1 MIHRFV
7 ASWLLRGGAIAGV
20 LLCSS
25 PAAAFCRTTT
35 CATRSADPTCVR
47 DPNGCWVAGAPLY
60 WESSCT
66 SYSVQQ
72 DGSPNLGI
80 DYDTAVTLAVGAFAH
95 WPAAM
100 CGEQFPSISVEDFG
114 PASCNRPEYN
124 PTGPNANVIMFRDQ
138 SWTHAS
144 TALALTTVTFNTTNG
159 KILGADMEI
168 NSTGAF
174 PLDANNLRYVLTH
187 ESGHF
192 FGLDHSQ
199 DSSAIM
205 YFQYTLPGS
214 NAPDPVLTPDDV
226 AAICATYPP
235 DRVATECRFEPA
247 LGFAPNCGGDVTGG
261 CSVGQVTR
269 ANGSPVGPGEAAL
282 LLGTLLALARKRRR
296 GARTRPTRG

>member
-7 ASWLLRGGAIAGV
+7 AGWLLRGGAV
-20 LLCSS
+20 LGMVLCSS
-25 PAAAFCRTTT
+25 PVAAFCRTTT
-35 CATRSADPTCVR
+35 CATRSGDPTCVQ
-47 DPNGCWVAGAPLY
+47 DQNGCWSGTPLY

-80 DYDTAVTLAVGAFAH
+80 DYDTMVTLAASAFAH

-100 CGEQFPSISVEDFG
+100 CGDQFPSISVENFG
-114 PASCNRPEYN
+114 PASFDRPEYN

-138 SWTHAS
+138 NWVHAS
-144 TALALTTVTFNTTNG
+144 GALALTTVTFNPTSG

-168 NSTGAF
+168 NSTGASG
-174 PLDANNLRYVLTH
+174 LDENNLRYVLTH

-192 FGLDHSQ
+192 FGLDHSP
-199 DSSAIM
+199 DTSAIM
-205 YFQYTLPGS
+205 YFQYTLPGA

-235 DRVATECRFEPA
+235 NRVASECRFEPA

-261 CSVGQVTR
+261 CSVAAVTLV
-269 ANGSPVGPGEAAL
+269 NGGSAGAGGTAL
-282 LLGTLLALARKRRR
+282 LLGAVLALARKRRR
-296 GARTRPTRG
+296 QGRTRSRAG